1 MSNAITAI
9 KYLRLHLHVPVGGGS
24 ERRAIGYLSQYGDL
38 MRVSFDEAYIAD
50 PQRPVLSQGYQG
62 ETEAQT
68 QAILRAARDTRVARS
83 DGHWPAYFMNLLPES
98 HNRRRLARERGCSE
112 EDEFEL
118 LAAAGHDLMGALEVA
133 PVPGSDEIPR
143 EVRHWHT
150 ALGLDVLEPGFVETP
165 VLDGAALPGVVDK
178 FSAIKDGRRYVV
190 KRQGQAGSYILKL
203 PSTDHPDLAE
213 NEYTGYRLCQAL
225 GLDCAQAELIPRAEA
240 ELPETSPFEHVLA
253 VRRFDR
259 ELLPS
264 GELRRVHFEEFCQ
277 AFGLEPRQK
286 YGTDLL
292 RDYGHIALVLEH
304 LSAQPAHDLIEFV
317 RRFVAFILMG
327 NCDAHLKN
335 WGLLYADGRSP
346 RLAPVYDPVC
356 VAAHFDDAD
365 PRRYGYNRAIDA
377 RLRAFS
383 MADLETLL
391 RAARLPQRRL
401 TQLLRAAREAVA
413 QARAEWPALL
423 QDAPAAVR
431 RTVSERLAGGV
442 ALVA

>member
-1 MSNAITAI
+1 MSTFI
-9 KYLRLHLHVPVGGGS
+9 KYLRLYLHMPDVAGTV
-24 ERRAIGYLSQYGDL
+24 RRPIGYLSQYGDIL
-38 MRVSFDEAYIAD
+38 RVSFDEDYIAD
-50 PQRPVLSQGYQG
+50 AQRPVLSQVYRG

-68 QAILRAARDTRVARS
+68 QAILRTQRDLRVVRT

-118 LAAAGHDLMGALEVA
+118 LAAAGHDLMGALEVEPLA
-133 PVPGSDEIPR
+133 PQAELPR

-165 VLDGAALPGVVDK
+165 VEDGAALPGVVDK

-190 KRQGQAGSYILKL
+190 KRHGQAGEYILKL

-213 NEYTGYRLCQAL
+213 NEFTGYRLCQAL

-240 ELPETSPFEHVLA
+240 ELPEATPFEHVLA

-264 GELRRVHFEEFCQ
+264 GAVRRVHFEEFCQ
-277 AFGLEPRQK
+277 VFGLEPRQK

-292 RDYGHIALVLEH
+292 RDYGQIALVLEH
-304 LSAQPAHDLIEFV
+304 LSGEPARDGAEFV

-335 WGLLYADGRSP
+335 WGLLYPDGRQP

-383 MADLETLL
+383 MADLEALL
-391 RAARLPQRRL
+391 RSARLPQRRL
-401 TQLLRAAREAVA
+401 TQLLRVAREAVA

-423 QDAPAAVR
+423 QDAPEAVR
-431 RTVSERLAGGV
+431 RTVSARLAGGV
-442 ALVA
+442 ALSVASA